1 MQSQLTLPPRRAVSV
16 FLSFFHSFF
25 VSPCLSTR
33 LLLLSLSFFFH
44 FLSFACNRTAPLS
57 LLLPHFNPQELFQSA
72 SSFFLPSP
80 SLPSLSRFLS
90 IRFLFR
96 NLLYY
101 PSYILYLTFRG
112 NDFPKSFEHH
122 LKKEGKRKLFPV
134 LINLGI

>member
-57 LLLPHFNPQELFQSA
+57 LLPPHFNPQELFQSA
-72 SSFFLPSP
+72 SSFFLPPPPSPP
-80 SLPSLSRFLS
+80 SLAFS